1 MKLPS
6 HDRYDYVPIT
16 KRPVYDWPEGK
27 RLAVFLCSNIEHFA
41 YRAGLGVDAS
51 GGDRPQ
57 SQQNYA
63 WRDYGNRVGIWSFSG
78 HRTSD
83 GIWLSIL
90 RSTADPLLTL
100 SRVGSITHGCQPGS
114 MS

>member
-16 KRPVYDWPEGK
+16 RRPVYDWPEGK

-51 GGDRPQ
+51 GAERPQ
-57 SQQNYA
+57 TQQNYA
-63 WRDYGNRVGIWSFSG
+63 WRDYGNRVGIWHYLDLLDEFG
-78 HRTSD
+78 LPGAHNVN
-83 GIWLSIL
+83 
-90 RSTADPLLTL
+90 RSEER
-100 SRVGSITHGCQPGS
+100 RVGKECRS
-114 MS
+114 